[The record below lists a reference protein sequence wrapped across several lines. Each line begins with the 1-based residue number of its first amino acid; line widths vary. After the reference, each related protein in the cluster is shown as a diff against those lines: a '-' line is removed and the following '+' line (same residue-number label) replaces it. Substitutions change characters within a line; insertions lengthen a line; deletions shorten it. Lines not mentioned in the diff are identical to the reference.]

1 MNNNELNNI
10 HAKIDKLL
18 SVMTIAQ
25 KVGQM
30 TQVERMT
37 CTPDDVKKY
46 HLGSVL
52 SGGGSG
58 PEHNNPQDWVDM
70 IDSYWCSSMEI
81 DEDHLALPIIYGADA
96 VHGNSNVKGAT
107 VFPHNIGLGAANDE
121 NLMYRIAQVTAKEVL
136 ATGIDLAF
144 APNLAVAKD
153 YHWGR
158 TYESYA
164 QTPEIINKYAP
175 SIIAGMQSGIVNDSV
190 FCCIKH
196 WVGDGG
202 TTHGINH
209 GDTVLTWEE
218 LNKIHITPFV
228 EAINAGALIVMASFS
243 SWNGDKCHGHKF
255 LIDDVLK
262 NKIKFSGFVLS
273 DMDGIDYL
281 SNDFYKAVGL
291 GVNAGIDMFMIPQN
305 WKEFIEHLISHVEL
319 GSVSM
324 SKIDD
329 SVRRILYVKFAMQLF
344 DKPRPKERQWA
355 NDPSFGSKEH
365 KEVAREAVRKSL
377 VLLKNNHNA
386 LPLNKQNRF
395 LVCGKNADN
404 IGHQC
409 GGFTIDWQGISG
421 NDSFPNGT
429 SIWQGIQRTSPN
441 SELFTSVESITQN
454 QTQFDAAIVV
464 IGEKPYAE
472 GIGDIREDNEVIME
486 TGSMV
491 NGEISISEPYGNSIE
506 LQHLHPEDLQV
517 IQALT
522 AKNIPVIAV
531 LISGRPLVI
540 NEELKL
546 CDAFVAAWLPGTEG
560 QGVSDVLFGD
570 HNLHGKL
577 SFSWPARNHL
587 KTTTNSQCPPL
598 LSFGFGLT
606 Y

>member
-1 MNNNELNNI
+1 MNNNELTNI
-10 HAKIDKLL
+10 DAKIDKFL
-18 SVMTIAQ
+18 STMTIAQ

-37 CTPDDVKKY
+37 CTPADVKKY

-58 PEHNNPQDWVDM
+58 PLHNTPQDWVNM
-70 IDSYWCSSMEI
+70 IDTYWCASMES
-81 DEDHLALPIIYGADA
+81 DEHHLAIPIIYGADA
-96 VHGNSNVKGAT
+96 IHGNSNVEGAT

-121 NLMYRIAQVTAKEVL
+121 KLIYRIAQVTAKEVS
-136 ATGIDLAF
+136 ATAIDLAF

-164 QTPEIINKYAP
+164 QSPEIISKYAP
-175 SIIAGMQSGIVNDSV
+175 NIIKGMQNSTINNSI

-209 GDTVLTWEE
+209 GDTILTWEE
-218 LNKIHITPFV
+218 LNKTHISPFV

-243 SWNGDKCHGHKF
+243 SWNGDKCHGHKY
-255 LIDDVLK
+255 LLTDVLK
-262 NKIKFSGFVLS
+262 NKEKFSGLVLS

-281 SNDFYKAVGL
+281 SNDLYQAVGL

-305 WKEFIEHLISHVEL
+305 WKEFIEHLINHIEL

-324 SKIDD
+324 ARVDD
-329 SVRRILYVKFAMQLF
+329 AVRRILFVKFAMQLF
-344 DKPRPKERQWA
+344 DTPRPKERQWA
-355 NDPSFGSKEH
+355 NDPSFGCKEH

-377 VLLKNNHNA
+377 VLLKNDHNT
-386 LPLNKQNRF
+386 LPLNKQHSF
-395 LVCGKNADN
+395 LVCGKNAHN

-409 GGFTIDWQGISG
+409 GGFTIDWQGVSG
-421 NDSFPNGT
+421 NTSFPTGS
-429 SIWQGIQRTSPN
+429 SIWQGIQQSSP
-441 SELFTSVESITQN
+441 SSVLATNLESITQN
-454 QTQFDAAIVV
+454 QQQFDAAIVV
-464 IGEKPYAE
+464 IGEKSYAE
-472 GIGDIREDNEVIME
+472 GMGDIRESNGVIVE
-486 TGSMV
+486 TGSLV
-491 NGEISISEPYGNSIE
+491 NGEITLLEPYGNSIE

-517 IQALT
+517 MQALA
-522 AKNIPVIAV
+522 AKNIPIITILV
-531 LISGRPLVI
+531 SGRPLVI

-546 CDAFVAAWLPGTEG
+546 SDAFIAAWLPGTEG

-570 HNLHGKL
+570 HNLQGKL
-577 SFSWPARNHL
+577 SFSWPANGHL
-587 KTTTNSQCPPL
+587 KSTTNK
-598 LSFGFGLT
+598 LSTSLFPYGFGLT